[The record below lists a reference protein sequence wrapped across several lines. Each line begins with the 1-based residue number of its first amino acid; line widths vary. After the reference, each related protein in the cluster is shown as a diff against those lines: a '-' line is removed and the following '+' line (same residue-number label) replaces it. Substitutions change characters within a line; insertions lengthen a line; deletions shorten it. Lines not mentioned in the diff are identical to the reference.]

1 MPLPKKGNNLLT
13 LPSAAA
19 SLQEILRAP
28 KNMTT
33 PDTRTGAPFPLR
45 WLAVGL
51 VFTVV
56 VLLTMLWFA
65 FDSFRSVTT
74 VQLRDL
80 HLQELSGRIVHLDEV
95 LTMSARMAATTGDL
109 QWERRYR
116 QFEPKLD
123 SIIKETM
130 QLTSLSESAEA
141 TRQTDA
147 ANLKLVDMEN
157 QSFALVRAGQPGQAK
172 IILFGEAYEAQKKIY
187 AEGILRLV
195 QFIQEDLA
203 ASQRD
208 KRNQAIFFVTA
219 ALLSIVFLFVT
230 WLLVWSKLHRWRAD
244 QTANFAAL
252 AKAEA
257 ALQIAH
263 DDLEQRV
270 KERTEQLEQMHQRL
284 LEASR
289 KAGMAEIANNVLH
302 NVGNVLNSVNISAEQ
317 VSRKMHA
324 SKSQGL
330 AKAVQLI
337 NEHAAD
343 LGDFMTCDE
352 KGKLLPG
359 YLNQLVEAL
368 AAEQQSIVEEL
379 GQLTNSVDHI
389 KDIVATQQSYAGV
402 SSIVEP
408 LQITDLLEKALRMQT
423 GTLTRHQIT
432 VVKEFAEVPVLM
444 LDQHKVLLILINL
457 ISNAK
462 HAMAH
467 LVDRPRKMTLSV
479 DVMDK
484 GSLRVCVKDEGEGIA
499 PENLARMF
507 AHGFTT
513 RKDGHGFGLHSS
525 ALAAM
530 EMEGTLTAQSDGPG
544 KGAIFTLE
552 IPLNSAVGRTP

>member
-1 MPLPKKGNNLLT
+1 MLLPKKGNNRQA
-13 LPSAAA
+13 LPSTTEG
-19 SLQEILRAP
+19 LQEILRAP
-28 KNMTT
+28 KNMTS
-33 PDTRTGAPFPLR
+33 PDTGTGVPFPLR

-80 HLQELSGRIVHLDEV
+80 HLQELSGHIVHLDEV

-116 QFEPKLD
+116 QFEPQLD

-141 TRQTDA
+141 TKQTDV

-172 IILFGEAYEAQKKIY
+172 LILFGDAYEVQKKIY

-195 QFIQEDLA
+195 QYIQEDLA

-208 KRNQAIFFVTA
+208 KRNQAIFFVTT

-252 AKAEA
+252 AKVKA
-257 ALQIAH
+257 ALHIAH
-263 DDLEQRV
+263 DDLEKRV
-270 KERTEQLEQMHQRL
+270 KERTEQLEQMHKRL

-324 SKSQGL
+324 SKAQGL

-343 LGDFMTCDE
+343 LGDFMTRDE
-352 KGKLLPG
+352 RGKLLPD

-368 AAEQQSIVEEL
+368 RAEQQSVVEEL
-379 GQLTNSVDHI
+379 GHLTNSVDHI
-389 KDIVATQQSYAGV
+389 KDIVTTQQSYAGV
-402 SSIVEP
+402 SAIVEP
-408 LQITDLLEKALRMQT
+408 LQIIDLLEEALRMHI
-423 GTLTRHQIT
+423 GALTRHQVT
-432 VVKEFAEVPVLM
+432 VVKEFAKVPVLL
-444 LDQHKVLLILINL
+444 LDKHKVLLILINL

-462 HAMAH
+462 NAMTH
-467 LVDRPRKMTLSV
+467 LVDRSRKMTLSV

-484 GSLRVCVKDEGEGIA
+484 GNLRVCVKDEGEGIA
-499 PENLARMF
+499 PENLARIF

-513 RKDGHGFGLHSS
+513 RKDGHGFGLHSC

-530 EMEGTLTAQSDGPG
+530 EMEGTLTAHSDGPG

-552 IPLNSAVGRTP
+552 IPLKSPVGGL